1 MSTHDA
7 RSFAMPVTHAAID
20 DAVSRT
26 ATIAGLTGVAL
37 IHVLQLPD
45 AFSETFYLGLLF
57 VGAVVAAVLV
67 AAALTRTSGRRV
79 WTAAFALPAL
89 ILLGYLLSRTTGL
102 PDATNDVGEWD
113 EPLGLASMVAETL
126 VVCVSGVVPPG
137 SAAGRRRSDFWTGAS
152 PNSGAPCGRS
162 PNPTDESEGPNEQRE
177 RRHSGEAAQP
187 QATPR
192 RGHPAAPAGG
202 PVRRLAVR

>member
-7 RSFAMPVTHAAID
+7 RSLAMPVTHAAID

-26 ATIAGLTGVAL
+26 VAIAGLAGVAV

-57 VGAVVAAVLV
+57 AGAVVAAVLL
-67 AAALTRTSGRRV
+67 AAALTRASGHGV
-79 WTAAFALPAL
+79 WTAAVALPAL

-113 EPLGLASMVAETL
+113 EPLGLASIVAESL
-126 VVCVSGVVPPG
+126 VVCVGAVVLGADRAPMSAMRAMPG
-137 SAAGRRRSDFWTGAS
+137 AGSTRQRRRAAALGLLD
-152 PNSGAPCGRS
+152 GR
-162 PNPTDESEGPNEQRE
+162 E
-177 RRHSGEAAQP
+177 
-187 QATPR
+187 
-192 RGHPAAPAGG
+192 PAAE
-202 PVRRLAVR
+202 

>member
-7 RSFAMPVTHAAID
+7 RSLAMPVTHAAID

-26 ATIAGLTGVAL
+26 VAIAGLMGVAV

-57 VGAVVAAVLV
+57 VGAVVGAVLV
-67 AAALTRTSGRRV
+67 AAALTRMSSRDV
-79 WTAAFALPAL
+79 WTAAAALPAL

-113 EPLGLASMVAETL
+113 EPLGLVSMVAEGL
-126 VVCVSGVVPPG
+126 VVCVSGAVL
-137 SAAGRRRSDFWTGAS
+137 AAGRASTSAMPTFRGVGSRLQRRRAAALGLLDG
-152 PNSGAPCGRS
+152 
-162 PNPTDESEGPNEQRE
+162 RE
-177 RRHSGEAAQP
+177 RAAE
-187 QATPR
+187 
-192 RGHPAAPAGG
+192 
-202 PVRRLAVR
+202 

>member
-126 VVCVSGVVPPG
+126 VVCVSGVVLASGRPMLVTAAIPGAG
-137 SAAGRRRSDFWTGAS
+137 SARQRRRAAALGLLD
-152 PNSGAPCGRS
+152 GRE
-162 PNPTDESEGPNEQRE
+162 PEQR
-177 RRHSGEAAQP
+177 RS
-187 QATPR
+187 
-192 RGHPAAPAGG
+192 
-202 PVRRLAVR
+202 VRPIPESH